1 MNKVTIYSTPSC
13 HFCHMAKDFFAEKNV
28 AFEDFDVAAD
38 MDKRKEMI
46 NKSGQ
51 MGVPVII
58 IGDQLIVGFN
68 KPKIIEL
75 LGITE

>member
-13 HFCHMAKDFFAEKNV
+13 HFCHMAKDFFKEKNV
-28 AFEDFDVAAD
+28 EFEDFDVAAD

-46 NKSGQ
+46 EKSGQ

-58 IGDQLIVGFN
+58 IGDQLTVGFN
-68 KPKIIEL
+68 KPKIMEL